1 MNKLNEQQLKVVTY
15 PIAPIIV
22 MAGAGTGKTT
32 ILVSRIAYLVNE
44 IGLNSNRILAITFTN
59 KAANEMNERISLEIG
74 TSLNWIGTFHKICIR
89 ILVEDINYLG
99 RNNNFK
105 IIDDEES
112 LLILKTIYED
122 QKLDKNVLSYKNAL
136 YIIDKIKSN
145 LYTIEQLSKFEIRKK
160 LKIEDDKV
168 FRTFMT
174 LFECYNKKFIDYNYL
189 DFNDIINFTNELLS
203 NFPNVKQK
211 WSNRFDCILIDEF
224 QDTNYSQFKLIENL
238 ANEHFDVFAVGDEDQ
253 IIYTFR
259 GADPNI
265 IAKFM
270 SHNPE
275 IEILKLEQ
283 NYRSTNQILN
293 AANALIINNKNRV
306 DKRLFSTKDDHIKP
320 ILCEFNSLDEESAFV
335 ARKINELKDSG
346 VNLKNIAILYRSN
359 YLSRS
364 YEQSLIYYGIKY
376 NLYGGFKFYQ
386 RSEIK
391 DILAYLQVIN
401 NGDEMSLRRI
411 INLPRRKISD
421 QVVNY
426 ILKYSYDQ
434 NISFLKAIYDHNN
447 IDVLTESQHLAIQ
460 QFIDL
465 LDDLKSQNQND
476 IGSFFDY
483 LLKKID
489 YINYVEKQDQKKA
502 ESIKKNLL
510 ELKESIINF
519 KNKSTEE
526 WSLSSYLHEIALYT
540 VLDDKKKIE
549 DAVTLSTIHSSK
561 GLEYEYVFLVS
572 FNDGIFPSLHSIVD
586 GLDEE
591 RRLAYVAI
599 TRAKKELYL
608 CTNEGFDFETKKS
621 FVVSRFV
628 NEIGPELIDKY
639 KKSFRKMS
647 DLELKWFDSKNN
659 KKINKEEYYNSDQQN
674 TYSVGECIVHT
685 VFGTGYVIGIS
696 NDILEISFPP
706 PHKIKKIV
714 YNHKSIKRKVE

>member
-1 MNKLNEQQLKVVTY
+1 
-15 PIAPIIV
+15 
-22 MAGAGTGKTT
+22 
-32 ILVSRIAYLVNE
+32 
-44 IGLNSNRILAITFTN
+44 
-59 KAANEMNERISLEIG
+59 
-74 TSLNWIGTFHKICIR
+74 
-89 ILVEDINYLG
+89 
-99 RNNNFK
+99 
-105 IIDDEES
+105 
-112 LLILKTIYED
+112 
-122 QKLDKNVLSYKNAL
+122 

-145 LYTIEQLSKFEIRKK
+145 LINIDELSKFEVRKK
-160 LKIEDDKV
+160 LKLDDEKI
-168 FRTFMT
+168 FKTFII
-174 LFECYNKKFIDYNYL
+174 LFELYNKKFLDYNYL
-189 DFNDIINFTNELLS
+189 DFNDIINLTNDLLS
-203 NFPNVKQK
+203 NFPVVRQK
-211 WSNRFDCILIDEF
+211 WSSRFDYILIDEF

-238 ANEHFDVFAVGDEDQ
+238 ANENFDVFAVGDEDQ

-265 IAKFM
+265 ISKFL
-270 SHNPE
+270 SHNPK

-293 AANALIINNKNRV
+293 AANALIANNKNRI
-306 DKRLFSTKDDHIKP
+306 DKKLFSTNEDHIKP

-335 ARKINELKDSG
+335 AKKINELKNNG
-346 VNLKNIAILYRSN
+346 VELKNIAILYRSN

-426 ILKYSYDQ
+426 ILQYSYDKE
-434 NISFLKAIYDHNN
+434 ISFLQALYDHKN
-447 IDVLTESQHLAIQ
+447 IDILSDSQHLSIQ
-460 QFIDL
+460 QFIEL
-465 LDDLKSQNQND
+465 LDDLKSQDKND
-476 IGSFFDY
+476 IGNFFDY

-489 YINYVEKQDQKKA
+489 YINYVEKQDQKKSD
-502 ESIKKNLL
+502 SIKKNLL
-510 ELKESIINF
+510 ELKESIISF
-519 KNKSTEE
+519 KNRNQEE
-526 WSLSSYLHEIALYT
+526 WSLSNYLHEIALFT
-540 VLDDKKKIE
+540 TLDDKKKNE
-549 DAVTLSTIHSSK
+549 NAVTMSTIHSSK

-586 GLDEE
+586 GIEEE

-608 CTNEGFDFETKKS
+608 CSNEGFDFETKKS
-621 FVVSRFV
+621 FIKSRFID
-628 NEIGPELIDKY
+628 EIGFELIDKY
-639 KKSFRKMS
+639 KKSFVKMS
-647 DLELKWFDSKNN
+647 DLMSNWFDSKNN
-659 KKINKEEYYNSDQQN
+659 KKLNKNEYYNSNQIN
-674 TYSVGECIVHT
+674 TYHVGECVVHT
-685 VFGTGYVIGIS
+685 VFGTGYIIGIS

-714 YNHKSIKRKVE
+714 YNHKSIKRKIE